1 MFEYKFVPTP
11 KQVRRGGETL
21 NGPDALTRTLD
32 SEIKMILGT
41 GWDFV
46 RTERLPVKGTWFF
59 LPVTRQQD
67 FMVFRRPVAEAER
80 PVVPQP
86 VAALADV
93 GVRPRRVQARG
104 HATSRP
110 GGALA

>member
-1 MFEYKFVPTP
+1 MFEYKFVPAP

-46 RTERLPVKGTWFF
+46 RTERLPVKGKWFF

-67 FMVFRRPVAEAER
+67 FMVFRRPVAEEER
-80 PVVPQP
+80 PMVPQP
-86 VAALADV
+86 AVALADAA
-93 GVRPRRVQARG
+93 VRPRRVVARG
-104 HATSRP
+104 QATARP

>member
-1 MFEYKFVPTP
+1 MFEYKFVAAP
-11 KQVRRGGETL
+11 KQVRRSGETL
-21 NGPDALTRTLD
+21 NGPEALTRTLD

-46 RTERLPVKGTWFF
+46 RTERLPVKGFWFF
-59 LPVTRQQD
+59 LPVTRRQD

-86 VAALADV
+86 PAPLADA
-93 GVRPRRVQARG
+93 GVRPRRVQAQGR
-104 HATSRP
+104 ATARP

>member
-46 RTERLPVKGTWFF
+46 RTERLPVKGKWFF

-80 PVVPQP
+80 PVVPP
-86 VAALADV
+86 MAALADA
-93 GVRPRRVQARG
+93 GVRPRRVHARG